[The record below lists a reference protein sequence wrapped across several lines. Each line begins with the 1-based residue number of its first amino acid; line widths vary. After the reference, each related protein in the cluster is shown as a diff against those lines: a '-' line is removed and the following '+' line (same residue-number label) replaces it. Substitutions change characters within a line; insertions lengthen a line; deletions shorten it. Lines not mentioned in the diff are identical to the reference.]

1 MNTRFVKTLSLRAAL
16 LVGSLGAM
24 TLAANAQS
32 PIAKAS
38 VPFEFAAGGAMMPPG
53 EYTVDVPNF
62 SGVIVLHGTA
72 GNSVA
77 LLSTFSGTA
86 PDITN
91 AKLIFER
98 RDGMVYLSAVEWP
111 GESAQVMAAFKH
123 VTKGAV
129 AAALR

>member
-1 MNTRFVKTLSLRAAL
+1 MNTRFLFTHFRRAAL
-16 LVGSLGAM
+16 FLGSLGALG
-24 TLAANAQS
+24 LAAHAES
-32 PIAKAS
+32 PIAKVS

-53 EYTVDVPNF
+53 EYTVDVPDF
-62 SGVIVLHGTA
+62 SGVVVLRGPA

-77 LLSTFSGTA
+77 LLTTFTPASAGRT
-86 PDITN
+86 T

-98 RDGMVYLSAVEWP
+98 RDGMLYLAAIESP
-111 GESAQVMAAFKH
+111 SESAQVMSVFKH